1 VLKASGNLQ
10 PFDMDPGSMA
20 RGDGLLKHAGCVRG
34 RPDVDPTGERRSVF
48 SFLFLPAIR
57 PCVPSLVIP
66 AKAGIHVL
74 RRKAC

>member
-1 VLKASGNLQ
+1 MLKVSGNLQ

-48 SFLFLPAIR
+48 SFLPAIR